1 MRLTDA
7 RATRIFLAHPK
18 VASWLHRY
26 PTGTSTT
33 ATYSDGV
40 WQINV
45 FYGPA
50 GEIASGK
57 VTDSTAQ
64 VTEAFTG
71 PQVAW
76 GMARGGN
83 GFGGKKIN
91 EWQTW
96 LVFCVAFLLGLVD
109 WRRPL
114 SLRTVDL
121 LALLSFSPSLWFF
134 NHGRIFAAISLVYP
148 GFAWLIGRCLWIA
161 HRDRGSRGSVV
172 WPTWVLVAAT
182 LCLAGYRIDLNI
194 NHSNVID
201 VGLSGVIG
209 ADRIARF
216 QDPYGNFPV
225 EDGRPNCGP
234 ADASGEVRDHIQT
247 NGRCEAAD
255 PQGDTY
261 GPVAYLAYVPGYI
274 FLGWSGLWDSLP
286 MAHFTTIL
294 WDLLAIIG
302 LWFVGVRF
310 GGPRLGA
317 VFSFAW
323 VAWPFTQYS
332 SSSNTNDLIAPA
344 LLIWGFYFLTSPVKR
359 GLFAAFSAWTKFASL
374 VVVPLWSAYPDA
386 RKWRPRSRFVW
397 GFLGG
402 TALSYAILLLDPSPV
417 HAVRVFY
424 DHTFTYQFGRASPFS
439 LWDWRQYH
447 AKGLPNLRWV
457 QRVLFG
463 TLVAGSMALAWWP
476 RRRSPLRMAAY
487 TGALL
492 IGFESVLTHWSW
504 LYLPWFFPFVAIAL
518 LTPRLV
524 GPVRIVAHPLA
535 EQERIVQRTWSERQ
549 RLVAKFAAASAVFLC
564 CWGLIGHGFYSK
576 PSIIDVGLYQIY
588 GSDIRDGEV
597 PYRDFALEYPP
608 GALPVFV
615 APTVSQ
621 RHYRRDFSWLMTA
634 SGVLCIAFLTLA
646 RAPRYALPFVAV
658 SPLLLGSLV
667 ATHFDF
673 WPTAFVVGALA
684 AFVRQRHRLG
694 WAALAL
700 AITIKLFAVVL
711 VPLAVVWTLRRS
723 GRVELMRAVGIA
735 AAVGAMVVVPFL
747 ALSPGGL
754 WGSLWR
760 QLTRP
765 LQIETLPGAFIE
777 TFGHP
782 TIVPSHGSLNLGG
795 QATVEVIFTV
805 ILIAVLLALWV
816 GFARGPAESAR
827 LVRYAAACVV
837 AFVILGKVLSPQFM
851 IWLVPLVAL
860 VRGRRGIAA
869 MSLVGVAAVATQ
881 FWFPD
886 RYYDYVDNGYLA
898 WLVLTRDM
906 LLVGLLSVL
915 AFPALRLT
923 NGDRDGEKDIFA
935 PNRAWYQRHR
945 RVPIPC
951 DPQTLVVPNSA
962 LSPTGDPAFPANS
975 TAPVGLSGEAHSQ
988 TCAPA

>member
-1 MRLTDA
+1 M
-7 RATRIFLAHPK
+7 
-18 VASWLHRY
+18 
-26 PTGTSTT
+26 
-33 ATYSDGV
+33 
-40 WQINV
+40 WQVNV

-57 VTDSTAQ
+57 VNDATGQ
-64 VTEAFTG
+64 VTDAFTG

-96 LVFCVAFLLGLVD
+96 LIFCVAFLLGLVD
-109 WRRPL
+109 WRRPF

-209 ADRIARF
+209 ADRIAQF

-344 LLIWGFYFLTSPVKR
+344 LLVWGFYFLTSPVKR

-386 RKWRPRSRFVW
+386 RAWRPRSRFVW

-402 TALSYAILLLDPSPV
+402 TALSFVILLFDPSPV

-424 DHTFTYQFGRASPFS
+424 DHTFAYQFGRASPFS

-463 TLVAGSMALAWWP
+463 TLVAGSIALAWWP

-549 RLVAKFAAASAVFLC
+549 RLVVKFAAASAVFLC

-576 PSIIDVGLYQIY
+576 PRIIDVGLYQIY

-621 RHYRRDFSWLMTA
+621 QHYRRDFSWLMA
-634 SGVLCIAFLTLA
+634 SSGVLCIAFLTLA
-646 RAPRYALPFVAV
+646 RAPRYALPVRGGLAAPARVARGHALRLLADGLRCRSARGLRAGTAPTRLGCACVCDHDQAVRGRPRSARGRLDAPTPRSRRAEARGRSRVGGRCRGRPALPGAVPGRALGKPLEAADPPPPDRDAARRVHRDVRTPDDRSV
-658 SPLLLGSLV
+658 SRLAQPRRAGHGRGDLHRRAGRRAAGALGRLRPRPGRERPARPLRSRLRRCVRDPRKGALTAVHDLARSARGSRPRPARHRRDEPGRGRGRRRPVLVSHPLLRLRAPRASRLARADARPSAPGLACGS
-667 ATHFDF
+667 
-673 WPTAFVVGALA
+673 
-684 AFVRQRHRLG
+684 
-694 WAALAL
+694 
-700 AITIKLFAVVL
+700 
-711 VPLAVVWTLRRS
+711 RRS
-723 GRVELMRAVGIA
+723 G
-735 AAVGAMVVVPFL
+735 L
-747 ALSPGGL
+747 APATCRSRGE
-754 WGSLWR
+754 
-760 QLTRP
+760 
-765 LQIETLPGAFIE
+765 ET
-777 TFGHP
+777 
-782 TIVPSHGSLNLGG
+782 
-795 QATVEVIFTV
+795 
-805 ILIAVLLALWV
+805 
-816 GFARGPAESAR
+816 
-827 LVRYAAACVV
+827 
-837 AFVILGKVLSPQFM
+837 SPQ
-851 IWLVPLVAL
+851 
-860 VRGRRGIAA
+860 RRIRPGTK
-869 MSLVGVAAVATQ
+869 G
-881 FWFPD
+881 
-886 RYYDYVDNGYLA
+886 
-898 WLVLTRDM
+898 
-906 LLVGLLSVL
+906 
-915 AFPALRLT
+915 
-923 NGDRDGEKDIFA
+923 
-935 PNRAWYQRHR
+935 
-945 RVPIPC
+945 
-951 DPQTLVVPNSA
+951 
-962 LSPTGDPAFPANS
+962 
-975 TAPVGLSGEAHSQ
+975 
-988 TCAPA
+988 